1 MASPNRFLAGSIY
14 LVADERLRLAGSER
28 TVHDARRPVLVVS
41 DQGEANGTN
50 ALPAS
55 DWPSLLVIP
64 LSSST
69 SCKTRFDVRLAAG
82 EVNLLKRC
90 WARVPALQMIDKDC
104 LGDMTG
110 QVSPQ
115 VLDQATAQVLRY
127 LGIIEPEPEREAD
140 EEEPF

>member
-1 MASPNRFLAGSIY
+1 MVSPKRFLAGSIY

-28 TVHDARRPVLVVS
+28 TVHNARRPVLVVS
-41 DQGEANGTN
+41 DQNAANGTN

-64 LSSST
+64 ISSST
-69 SCKTRFDVRLAAG
+69 SHKTRFDVRLAAG
-82 EVNLLKRC
+82 EGNLTKKS
-90 WARVPALQMIDKDC
+90 WARVPGLQMIDKDY
-104 LGDMTG
+104 LDDLTG

-115 VLDQATAQVLRY
+115 VLDDVTAQILSY
-127 LGIIEPEPEREAD
+127 LGIIEPEPAAD